1 MFKVYLTQCCFLFQW
16 LPESPRYLIAAGE
29 KEKGMEVL
37 QRMAKMNKAKLPTGT
52 LINEAEV
59 QYIYLF

>member
-1 MFKVYLTQCCFLFQW
+1 M
-16 LPESPRYLIAAGE
+16 AAGE

-59 QYIYLF
+59 QYIYLFQH